1 MEIALAFLIKYGPAL
16 SALGAGIAFAWTIIQ
31 FLSVRAREAANREF
45 ENFHKLVKELV
56 EPPTPDGSLYV
67 DRQCAILFE
76 LRFFPRYY
84 PVIRRTLAGLQVKWN
99 ALAGEGKYERLL
111 EEVGITLV
119 YIREHETGFQ
129 RLLRGIKPVKY

>member
-1 MEIALAFLIKYGPAL
+1 METALAFLVKYGPAL
-16 SALGAGIAFAWTIIQ
+16 SAIGAGIAFAWTIIQ
-31 FLSVRAREAANREF
+31 FLSVRAREAENREF
-45 ENFHKLVKELV
+45 ENFHKLIKELV

-84 PVIRRTLAGLQVKWN
+84 PVIKRTLAGLKVKWT

-111 EEVGITLV
+111 DEVNIALK
-119 YIREHETGFQ
+119 YLSEHETKFQ
-129 RLLRGIKPVKY
+129 RALRVLKPVKY